1 MKFRVNEVNA
11 EAENLL
17 PPNEPDGSR
26 IGVNYTDA
34 YLKAFNVTLDDGT
47 EVKCKRRGL
56 SVTFTVGE
64 AKGEGL
70 MRCVEHGPDPRDILQ
85 KALEEAAAA
94 AGATFSIEAGV
105 AYLELGGD

>member
-1 MKFRVNEVNA
+1 MRIRINEVNS
-11 EAENLL
+11 EAEKLL

-26 IGVNYTDA
+26 VGVNYVDA
-34 YLKAFNVTLDDGT
+34 YLKAFNVALDDGT

-56 SVTFTVGE
+56 SVTLTVGE

-70 MRCVEHGPDPRDILQ
+70 MRRVEHGPDPRDILQ

-94 AGATFSIEAGV
+94 AGAKFCIEAGV
-105 AYLELGGD
+105 AFLELDGD